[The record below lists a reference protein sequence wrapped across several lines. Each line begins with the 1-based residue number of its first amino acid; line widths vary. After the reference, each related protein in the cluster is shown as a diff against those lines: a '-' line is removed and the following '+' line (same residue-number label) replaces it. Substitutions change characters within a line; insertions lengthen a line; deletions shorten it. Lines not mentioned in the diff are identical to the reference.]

1 MPEGRVR
8 DSLAPHPS
16 PGEGTLAKAWLK
28 INANLL
34 TKLEIKGYCLFK
46 QKPDLKLCIGIAISA
61 FFLFLLFRK
70 IDFDK
75 LVAAFRELDYRY
87 LPPALLLTF
96 ISYFLRAVR
105 WKFLLLPIKRTR
117 LSNLFPSTLI
127 GYMANNLLP
136 ARLGEFVRAYS
147 LGQKERIGTSA
158 VFASLVVDRL
168 CDGFTVLLVLLITF
182 FTIRL
187 PAGMEHIQ
195 HGLVTGGY
203 VTFALYLAV
212 LAFLALLKNRTDWT
226 AGLVARF
233 LTPVSARFSGQVVS
247 LMRSFISGIRISK
260 EPVELAAVLVSS
272 LLIWASAI
280 WPVDLVLRSFGVVLP
295 VAASMFIMVF
305 LVFAVMV
312 PASPGYVGTYHFA
325 CVTALSAFQ
334 IGSEKALSIALVIH
348 GMSFFPV
355 IFAGLYYLW
364 RDKLTLKKISAKNES
379 GAPA

>member
-1 MPEGRVR
+1 
-8 DSLAPHPS
+8 L
-16 PGEGTLAKAWLK
+16 LK
-28 INANLL
+28 H
-34 TKLEIKGYCLFK
+34 KLDK
-46 QKPDLKLCIGIAISA
+46 KLWIGIAISA

-70 IDFDK
+70 IDFGK
-75 LVAAFRELDYRY
+75 LAAAFRELDYRFI
-87 LPPALLLTF
+87 PPALILTF
-96 ISYFLRAVR
+96 VSYYLRAVR

-117 LSNLFPSTLI
+117 LANLFPSTLI

-147 LGQKERIGTSA
+147 LGKKESIGTSA
-158 VFASLVVDRL
+158 VFASLVLDRL
-168 CDGFTVLLVLLITF
+168 CDGFTVLLILLITF

-195 HGLVTGGY
+195 RGLVTGGY

-212 LAFLALLKNRTDWT
+212 LAFLALLKGRTEWT
-226 AGLVARF
+226 VRLVGR
-233 LTPVSARFSGQVVS
+233 LITPVSARFSEQLVTQ
-247 LMRSFISGIRISK
+247 MRSFISGIRIPTRPSQ
-260 EPVELAAVLVSS
+260 LAAILVSS

-280 WPVDLVLRSFGVVLP
+280 WPVDLILRSFGVTLP
-295 VAASMFIMVF
+295 IAASMFIMVF

-325 CVTALSAFQ
+325 CVTALSAFN
-334 IGSEKALSIALVIH
+334 IGSEKALSIALVTH

-355 IFAGLYYLW
+355 IAAGLYCLW
-364 RDKLTLKKISAKNES
+364 RDKLSLKKISAANENES

>member
-1 MPEGRVR
+1 LFQQKH
-8 DSLAPHPS
+8 D
-16 PGEGTLAKAWLK
+16 K
-28 INANLL
+28 
-34 TKLEIKGYCLFK
+34 KLW
-46 QKPDLKLCIGIAISA
+46 IGIAISA

-75 LVAAFRELDYRY
+75 LSAAFSQMDWRFI
-87 LPPALLLTF
+87 PPALALTF
-96 ISYFLRAVR
+96 VSYYLRAVR

-117 LSNLFPSTLI
+117 ISNLFPSTLI

-147 LGQKERIGTSA
+147 LGQKEGIGTSA

-187 PAGMEHIQ
+187 PAGMEQIQ
-195 HGLVTGGY
+195 KGLVTGGY
-203 VTFALYLAV
+203 VTFALYVGV
-212 LAFLALLKNRTDWT
+212 LAFLALLKNRTEWT
-226 AGLVARF
+226 VRL
-233 LTPVSARFSGQVVS
+233 VS
-247 LMRSFISGIRISK
+247 LIVAKVSGPLAEKVATQMRSFISGIRIPN
-260 EPVELAAVLVSS
+260 EPVGIAATIVSS
-272 LLIWASAI
+272 LLIWACAI
-280 WPVDLVLRSFGVVLP
+280 WPVDMVLRSFGVSLP
-295 VAASMFIMVF
+295 IAASMFIMVF

-325 CVTALSAFQ
+325 CVTALSAFE
-334 IGSEKALSIALVIH
+334 IGSEKALSIAIVIH

-355 IFAGLYYLW
+355 IIAGLFCLW
-364 RDKLTLKKISAKNES
+364 RDKLSLKKLSEKNES

>member
-1 MPEGRVR
+1 M
-8 DSLAPHPS
+8 
-16 PGEGTLAKAWLK
+16 GER
-28 INANLL
+28 
-34 TKLEIKGYCLFK
+34 LFK
-46 QKPDLKLCIGIAISA
+46 QKPDKKLWIGIAISA

-75 LVAAFRELDYRY
+75 LLLAFRALDYRY
-87 LPPALLLTF
+87 IPPALALTF
-96 ISYFLRAVR
+96 LSYFLRALR

-147 LGQKERIGTSA
+147 LGKKEGIGTSA

-187 PAGMEHIQ
+187 PAGMEHLQ
-195 HGLVTGGY
+195 RGLVTGGY
-203 VTFALYLAV
+203 VTFVLYLAV

-226 AGLVARF
+226 VRLVAQVI
-233 LTPVSARFSGQVVS
+233 TPVSGRFSDQVVTQ
-247 LMRSFISGIRISK
+247 LRSFISGIRVSK
-260 EPVELAAVLVSS
+260 KPVEIAAVLVTSV
-272 LLIWASAI
+272 LIWACAI

-295 VAASMFIMVF
+295 ITASMFIMVF

-325 CVTALSAFQ
+325 CVTALSAFE
-334 IGSEKALSIALVIH
+334 IGNEKALSIAIVIH
-348 GMSFFPV
+348 GLSFFPV
-355 IFAGLYYLW
+355 IAAGLYCLW
-364 RDKLTLKKISAKNES
+364 RDKLSLKKISENNES

>member
-1 MPEGRVR
+1 M
-8 DSLAPHPS
+8 
-16 PGEGTLAKAWLK
+16 LK
-28 INANLL
+28 HK
-34 TKLEIKGYCLFK
+34 TDKKLWV
-46 QKPDLKLCIGIAISA
+46 GIAISA

-70 IDFDK
+70 IDFGK

-87 LPPALLLTF
+87 LPPALALTF
-96 ISYFLRAVR
+96 VSYYFRAVR

-117 LSNLFPSTLI
+117 MANLFPSTLI

-147 LGQKERIGTSA
+147 LGQKEAIGTSA

-187 PAGMEHIQ
+187 PAGMEGIQ
-195 HGLVTGGY
+195 GGLVTGGY

-212 LAFLALLKNRTDWT
+212 LAFLALLKKRTEWT
-226 AGLVARF
+226 VRLVARII
-233 LTPVSARFSGQVVS
+233 TPVSPRFAEQVVTQ
-247 LMRSFISGIRISK
+247 LGHFISGIQIPTK
-260 EPVELAAVLVSS
+260 PNQVAAVLATS

-280 WPVDLVLRSFGVVLP
+280 WPIDLVLRSFGVILP

-325 CVTALSAFQ
+325 CVTALSAFS

-355 IFAGLYYLW
+355 IAVGLFFLW
-364 RDKLTLKKISAKNES
+364 RDKLTLKKISTQNDNES
-379 GAPA
+379 GATA

>member
-1 MPEGRVR
+1 M
-8 DSLAPHPS
+8 L
-16 PGEGTLAKAWLK
+16 
-28 INANLL
+28 
-34 TKLEIKGYCLFK
+34 K
-46 QKPDLKLCIGIAISA
+46 QKPDMKLWIGIAISA

-75 LVAAFRELDYRY
+75 LSEAFRVMDYRY
-87 LPPALLLTF
+87 LPPALVLTF
-96 ISYFLRAVR
+96 VSYYLRAVR

-117 LSNLFPSTLI
+117 LSNLIPSTLI

-147 LGQKERIGTSA
+147 LGKKEGLGTSA

-182 FTIRL
+182 FTIEL
-187 PAGMEHIQ
+187 PAGMERIQ

-212 LAFLALLKNRTDWT
+212 LAFLWLLKRRTDWT
-226 AGLVARF
+226 LLLLGRVVTPLSAGFAEKLA
-233 LTPVSARFSGQVVS
+233 LTLG
-247 LMRSFISGIRISK
+247 SFVSGIRFPSG
-260 EPVELAAVLVSS
+260 AVGILSVAVSS

-280 WPVDLVLRSFGVVLP
+280 WPVDLILRSFGTHLP
-295 VAASMFIMVF
+295 IAASMFIMVF

-325 CVTALSAFQ
+325 CVTALSAFR
-334 IGSEKALSIALVIH
+334 IGSEKALSIAIVIH
-348 GMSFFPV
+348 GLSFFPV
-355 IFAGLYYLW
+355 IAAGLFCLW
-364 RDKLTLKKISAKNES
+364 RDKLSLSKLSENTPS
-379 GAPA
+379 GAPE